1 MINSIKRAAVLSAF
15 GVAAAAGLA
24 QAGFDSN
31 ALSIWVGN
39 AETGVQW
46 YAADVSGQFLDDNT
60 FVAVIDLSG
69 VSVGG
74 GNEGIEFGSSDFIRY
89 EIQGSNLRM
98 GGGAQTVNLNFNVS
112 AGFANTAFA
121 LSAAPVAFP
130 AFASA
135 TGVASATVGLTA
147 SSNPL
152 SAPGATFSPDGVG
165 SYQANYSAGG
175 SVFADLFTSSLSIP
189 SGSATFTDNFAGA
202 LFGSVGDIGAEWN
215 FTLTARDQA
224 SGVSTFT
231 VVPAPSALALLG
243 LGGLVAV
250 RRRR

>member
-1 MINSIKRAAVLSAF
+1 MKTSIKRAAVLSGF
-15 GVAAAAGLA
+15 GLAMAAGSA
-24 QAGFDSN
+24 SAGFGSN
-31 ALSIWVGN
+31 ALSIWVGS
-39 AETGVQW
+39 AETGTEW
-46 YAADVSGQFLDDNT
+46 YSATASGQFLDDNT
-60 FVAVIDLSG
+60 FVAMIDLSG
-69 VSVGG
+69 LSVGG
-74 GNEGIEFGSSDFIRY
+74 GSEGIEFGSSDFIRY

-130 AFASA
+130 AFATA
-135 TGVASATVGLTA
+135 TGLASATVGLTA

-152 SAPGATFSPDGVG
+152 SAPGATFSPDGAG
-165 SYQANYSAGG
+165 AYQANYSGGG
-175 SVFADLFTSSLSIP
+175 SVFADLFGAALSIP
-189 SGSATFTDNFAGA
+189 SGSDTFTENFAGA

-215 FTLTARDQA
+215 FTLSARDQA

-231 VVPAPSALALLG
+231 VVPAPGAAALLG
-243 LGGLVAV
+243 LGGLMAA